1 MSEKFLTRARL
12 RRDPDVATL
21 QRVLLP
27 EDGDRRR
34 EASHHLV
41 WSLFAGAADATR
53 DFLFR
58 ETTRPGGRPTFLV
71 LSARPPAAEARLFEV
86 ETQSF
91 APSLAPG
98 DRLAFSLHAN
108 PTVQAGHPKTGVKG
122 RYDVM
127 SMAVMRLR
135 EHASKPEKARAVE
148 DAARRWLGRQ
158 ALVSGF
164 RILERFDPEEEDAA
178 DELPPGFERL
188 PCDVDE
194 EPLVLSTSGF
204 QSAAVPGKRVAGRLG
219 LIDYDGVLTVTDPL
233 LFLDALGRGF
243 GRAKAYGCGLM
254 LIRRA

>member
-1 MSEKFLTRARL
+1 MSERFLTRARL

-34 EASHHLV
+34 EAAHHLV

-71 LSARPPAAEARLFEV
+71 LSARPPAAGARLFEV
-86 ETQSF
+86 ETKPF

-98 DRLAFSLHAN
+98 DRLGFSLHAN

-127 SMAVMRLR
+127 SMAVMRLP
-135 EHASKPEKARAVE
+135 ANAAKPEKARAVE

-158 ALVSGF
+158 ALASGF
-164 RILERFDPEEEDAA
+164 RIFERFDPESEAG
-178 DELPPGFERL
+178 DEPPPGFEWI
-188 PCDVDE
+188 PCDGDE
-194 EPLVLSTSGF
+194 EPLALTASGF
-204 QSAAVPGKRVAGRLG
+204 QSAAVPGKRAAGRLG
-219 LIDYDGVLTVTDPL
+219 LIDYDGVLTVADPV
-233 LFLDALGRGF
+233 LFLDAIGRGF

>member
-1 MSEKFLTRARL
+1 MSGLFLTRARL

-27 EDGDRRR
+27 DDGDRRR

-58 ETTRPGGRPTFLV
+58 EATRPGGRPTFLI
-71 LSARPPAAEARLFEV
+71 LSARAPCSDARLFEV
-86 ETQSF
+86 ETKPF
-91 APSLAPG
+91 TPELAPG
-98 DRLAFSLHAN
+98 DHLAFELHAN
-108 PTVQAGHPKTGVKG
+108 PTVQAEHPKTGVKG

-127 SMAVMRLR
+127 TMAVMRLPER
-135 EHASKPEKARAVE
+135 ASKPEKASAVE

-158 ALVSGF
+158 ALAAGF
-164 RILERFDPEEEDAA
+164 RIVERYDLDCDVA
-178 DELPPGFERL
+178 DESPPGFERA

-194 EPLVLSTSGF
+194 EPLRLTTTGF
-204 QSAAVPGKRVAGRLG
+204 QSAAVPGNRVLGRLG
-219 LIDYDGVLTVTDPL
+219 LIDYAGVLTITDPAA
-233 LFLDALGRGF
+233 FLAGLAKGF

-254 LIRRA
+254 LIRRI

>member
-1 MSEKFLTRARL
+1 MSALFLTRARL

-71 LSARPPAAEARLFEV
+71 LSARAPATDARLFEV
-86 ETQSF
+86 ETKPF
-91 APSLAPG
+91 APVLAPG
-98 DRLAFSLHAN
+98 DRLAFELHAN
-108 PTVQAGHPKTGVKG
+108 PTTQAAHPKTGVKG
-122 RYDVM
+122 RHDVM
-127 SMAVMRLR
+127 TMAVLRLP
-135 EHASKPEKARAVE
+135 EQAGKPEKARAIE

-158 ALVSGF
+158 ALASGF
-164 RILERFDPEEEDAA
+164 RIIERFDPDCDPGDDA
-178 DELPPGFERL
+178 PPGFERA

-194 EPLVLSTSGF
+194 EPLALAVSGF
-204 QSAAVPGKRVAGRLG
+204 QSAAVPGRRSAGRLG
-219 LIDYDGVLTVTDPL
+219 LIDYAGGLTVADPAV
-233 LFLDALGRGF
+233 FLAALANGF

-254 LIRRA
+254 LIRRV